1 MKKMTAKEFKEALNK
16 AGFEMNIY
24 GYESILNTLIM
35 KLYDDSRE
43 LEAHKNNYAAD
54 HVRKQGDILYDIL
67 ETRGY
72 YND

>member
-16 AGFEMNIY
+16 AGFEMNIF

-35 KLYDDSRE
+35 KLYD
-43 LEAHKNNYAAD
+43 
-54 HVRKQGDILYDIL
+54 IL
-67 ETRGY
+67 TARGY